1 MENDELNRRLVREA
15 VAKVLSDPSLSK
27 SAMTAAGL
35 TLSSAL
41 VRHNRYGKR
50 GSVALASGHVRQS
63 CSPIPGNV
71 DPLSKLSERSRML
84 GINKWAT

>member
-1 MENDELNRRLVREA
+1 MNDEVIRRYIKEA

-35 TLSSAL
+35 TMDSPW
-41 VRHNRYGKR
+41 VRNNQYEQG
-50 GSVALASGHVRQS
+50 GAAGLASRRIRQS
-63 CSPIPGNV
+63 HGPAAGSS
-71 DPLSKLSERSRML
+71 DPLRELSERSRVL